1 MIGLPG
7 IGRHRRVRGL
17 LSAYIDGEV
26 TESAARRVEGH
37 LGLCDEC
44 RRELDTLRSTVDLL
58 GRLPE
63 LAVRRS
69 FALPEAPAPVA
80 PPLRFES
87 FARLAA
93 PVAAVLLVALVVGD
107 ALGVISQGGPGGPF
121 AVTVSEDAAVEAEV
135 VVAEE
140 VVLEKEVLKEVVVE
154 KEVVKE
160 AAADGDVP
168 VRAAKSVERVVRE
181 AQEESVAGPAGQAGP
196 VEDAPVA
203 TARKQEV
210 ASAEVGPPDDVAPE
224 GQWALVSLTDGSGGI
239 ALPLWQIEV
248 AVVVLLA
255 SLLAVAFRGRR
266 RTGR

>member
-1 MIGLPG
+1 M
-7 IGRHRRVRGL
+7 
-17 LSAYIDGEV
+17 
-26 TESAARRVEGH
+26 EGH
-37 LGLCDEC
+37 LGLCGEC

-58 GRLPE
+58 SRLPE

-69 FALPEAPAPVA
+69 FALPEVPAPVA
-80 PPLRFES
+80 SPSRFES

-135 VVAEE
+135 VVERD
-140 VVLEKEVLKEVVVE
+140 VLKEVVVE

-160 AAADGDVP
+160 MAADAGVP
-168 VRAAKSVERVVRE
+168 VRAAKPVERVVRE

-210 ASAEVGPPDDVAPE
+210 AAADVGPPDDVAPE
-224 GQWALVSLTDGSGGI
+224 GQWALLSLTDGSGGI

-248 AVVVLLA
+248 AVGVLLA
-255 SLLAVAFRGRR
+255 VLLAIAFRGWR

>member
-1 MIGLPG
+1 M
-7 IGRHRRVRGL
+7 
-17 LSAYIDGEV
+17 
-26 TESAARRVEGH
+26 EGH
-37 LGLCDEC
+37 LGLCGEC

-58 GRLPE
+58 SRLPE

-93 PVAAVLLVALVVGD
+93 PVAAVLLVVLVVGD
-107 ALGVISQGGPGGPF
+107 ALGVVSQGGPGGPF
-121 AVTVSEDAAVEAEV
+121 AGSASEDASVEAEV

-154 KEVVKE
+154 REVVKE
-160 AAADGDVP
+160 ADADEAVP
-168 VRAAKSVERVVRE
+168 VRAAKSVAEVAESEVQQE
-181 AQEESVAGPAGQAGP
+181 AAEGPSGAPGPAT
-196 VEDAPVA
+196 EAPVV
-203 TARKQEV
+203 TARKQDV

-224 GQWALVSLTDGSGGI
+224 GQRPLVPPADGSVGV

-255 SLLAVAFRGRR
+255 ALLAVAFRGRR